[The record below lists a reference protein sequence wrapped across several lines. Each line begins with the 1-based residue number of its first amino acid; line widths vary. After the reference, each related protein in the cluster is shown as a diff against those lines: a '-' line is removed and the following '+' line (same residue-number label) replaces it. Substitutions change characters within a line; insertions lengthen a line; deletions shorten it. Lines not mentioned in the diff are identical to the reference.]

1 MIGMT
6 FKRTDI
12 AISDFS
18 AMAVNEAAMTS
29 AVARMRQAPT
39 NANLSL
45 EQARILFSF
54 AQFEVSL
61 AVLAQAPETNE
72 VAELRRACYHHLAH
86 WALET
91 GDMARAEWAAEQ
103 QLREDNAS
111 FQAWV
116 VRGEAASL
124 RGDDAAALE
133 CFTNALNALPRE
145 YAALPEQAREVARL
159 LYLRVAAMVR
169 LKRYAEAV
177 EHWRAAIERDA
188 ENADLW
194 YLGALCWAQSGR
206 KDEALRLCQ
215 RALVLDARH
224 LDAGKLKRQ
233 LAGSH

>member
-1 MIGMT
+1 MAFGL
-6 FKRTDI
+6 RH
-12 AISDFS
+12 ISDSDFNAAHSDKVMFS
-18 AMAVNEAAMTS
+18 
-29 AVARMRQAPT
+29 
-39 NANLSL
+39 SL
-45 EQARILFSF
+45 ALTQFATASKPFERARILFAF
-54 AQFEVSL
+54 AQFEAAL
-61 AVLAQAPETNE
+61 AALAQATETKE

-91 GDMARAEWAAEQ
+91 GDLTRAEWAAEQ
-103 QLREDNAS
+103 HLREDNSGFQSWNAW
-111 FQAWV
+111 QAWA

-133 CFTNALNALPRE
+133 CFNYALGALPRE
-145 YAALPEQAREVARL
+145 YAASPEQASETARL

-169 LKRYAEAV
+169 LRRYAEAI

-206 KDEALRLCQ
+206 KDEALRLCLL
-215 RALVLDARH
+215 ALTLDARH

-233 LAGSH
+233 LTQSS